1 MPHERLLVDNDAD
14 NRCALAPPSLPA
26 DIYGVALTI
35 MQMWTLR
42 RPFYGMRD
50 EYELI
55 RTLRKLKTGQL
66 AQLERP
72 DGVPASVWAVLQ
84 DCMKVE
90 QQVRPTAEM
99 LLARF
104 YAL

>member
-1 MPHERLLVDNDAD
+1 
-14 NRCALAPPSLPA
+14 
-26 DIYGVALTI
+26 
-35 MQMWTLR
+35 MWTLR

-84 DCMKVE
+84 DCLSVE

-104 YAL
+104 DAL